1 MKTSSSQPR
10 RKKKE
15 EHGFD
20 GALNERGTGIGIVLL
35 SPEGVII
42 PKAYQKAFPATDV
55 LGSWRTKEPRLMPYQ
70 ALAERLVKEFEH
82 VPREENGLAD
92 ALATLAS
99 VVMCLSDQTR
109 TGSQAHPGDKADKQ
123 PTFLP
128 PVQMSRGRYLIQGG
142 KFITDAPGTTSQLSA
157 EFKHSRLG
165 EEERDQKQD
174 QSITTSNCYRN
185 LPSWAFILGQHFD
198 ASLNSLIPIRIDILF
213 CASLGDLSLII
224 RYYLSL
230 DSTEDGY
237 LPSPGAGGHFDAALF
252 SSV

>member
-1 MKTSSSQPR
+1 MRPSSQASPR
-10 RKKKE
+10 HNNCRPHPSKVRICNSK
-15 EHGFD
+15 
-20 GALNERGTGIGIVLL
+20 L
-35 SPEGVII
+35 VIS
-42 PKAYQKAFPATDV
+42 QV

-165 EEERDQKQD
+165 EEERYELLILLQD
-174 QSITTSNCYRN
+174 
-185 LPSWAFILGQHFD
+185 A
-198 ASLNSLIPIRIDILF
+198 PIKTDK
-213 CASLGDLSLII
+213 
-224 RYYLSL
+224 
-230 DSTEDGY
+230 
-237 LPSPGAGGHFDAALF
+237 
-252 SSV
+252 